1 MIGNSAV
8 QPLEPFDIGKKY
20 NRSREPIDL
29 GRWSCQITEGLPT
42 A

>member
-20 NRSREPIDL
+20 NRSREPLTWAD
-29 GRWSCQITEGLPT
+29 GHAR
-42 A
+42 